1 MDKTIEPVM
10 KSLAFLIQT
19 GLCSLSIH
27 GQKVQLAMRG
37 IVDGPDSVEH
47 AQHAEKRRMRRV
59 TGDLE
64 NQCLIV
70 TGQTDEPFV

>member
-1 MDKTIEPVM
+1 MDKTIEPFV
-10 KSLAFLIQT
+10 KSLAFLIKT
-19 GLCSLSIH
+19 GLCSLSSH
-27 GQKVQLAMRG
+27 GQKVQLGMRG
-37 IVDGPDSVEH
+37 VVDGTNSVKH
-47 AQHAEKRRMRRV
+47 AQHAEKCRMRRV